1 MKQKRYTEEQIAFAL
16 RQADSGVAVANIC
29 RKMEVSE
36 ATFYRWKKKFQG
48 MGVAELRRLRQL
60 EEENRKLK
68 QLVADLTLDKQ
79 MLQDVVKK
87 NGETASTTA
96 YNPVSA
102 GCIPGQ
108 HPSHLSDIA
117 HAPIDL
123 SISVSARSPH
133 GLAYPDSR
141 SGGNAD
147 RLGIPS
153 FEDLAPT
160 RGLVGQSQAGISA
173 LSRRKSAVTSEKEAT
188 AFPE

>member
-16 RQADSGVAVANIC
+16 RQADSGVAVADIC

-87 NGETASTTA
+87 NGETASTTT

-108 HPSHLSDIA
+108 YPPRLSGVA
-117 HAPIDL
+117 YASIDL
-123 SISVSARSPH
+123 SISVSARSLH
-133 GLAYPDSR
+133 GATHPYAR

-147 RLGIPS
+147 RLGIS
-153 FEDLAPT
+153 SIEDLALE
-160 RGLVGQSQAGISA
+160 RRMVG
-173 LSRRKSAVTSEKEAT
+173 
-188 AFPE
+188 